1 MVKQKLYKREMY
13 LKKIRGFYDETE
25 IIKVLIGVRRCGKS
39 SIMRMI
45 ADELIERGV
54 DRKNIIFIR
63 TKRSSRFHDLRP
75 RNSHTIC

>member
-45 ADELIERGV
+45 ADELIERELIEKISFLSLSICV
-54 DRKNIIFIR
+54 RTRKSVR
-63 TKRSSRFHDLRP
+63 LMLLKMS
-75 RNSHTIC
+75 

>member
-54 DRKNIIFIR
+54 DRKKYHFYL
-63 TKRSSRFHDLRP
+63 SRFASAQENPYD
-75 RNSHTIC
+75 

>member
-45 ADELIERGV
+45 ADELIERELIE
-54 DRKNIIFIR
+54 KYHFYL
-63 TKRSSRFHDLRP
+63 SRFASAQENPYD
-75 RNSHTIC
+75 

>member
-54 DRKNIIFIR
+54 DRKISFLSLSICVR
-63 TKRSSRFHDLRP
+63 TRKSVRLMLLKMS
-75 RNSHTIC
+75 